1 MLSWPTFGSRP
12 LARQFV
18 KKSLRKGATV
28 IVMGPGGV
36 GKTTLA
42 AAIGLAAASQGLAT
56 GVITVD
62 PARRLR
68 DALGLA
74 GLSAQPSVIDTKR
87 LRAAGLDSGLRL
99 SAMVLDVQRTWDGL
113 VERFVPSAEAR
124 QRILANSFYRGLSG
138 QFAGAEAYAALEQF
152 YELRTGNAFET
163 IVVDTPPAAHTF
175 EFIEA
180 PANLMRLLDSRAA
193 RWLLASKNGS
203 KRNPLALAGAAVQFV
218 AAQLERFAGMKTLSA
233 IGEFLAATME
243 AADTLSHRFRM
254 IAGLLRSR
262 SVEFV
267 LVTTA
272 EPSRLAE
279 AREVIERTEA
289 DGLRLRTIVLN
300 RLLDER
306 SFASLCARHEAL
318 SMLRASAGLRM
329 AIAADPLRDPKIEA
343 LGCFLD
349 QRAAALQ
356 TRIEDAAAFA
366 GELPA
371 RIELIVV
378 PEFEAG
384 LGDLAGIK
392 RVTEVLMR
400 GGGRQILAN
409 AREALKAEHH
419 RLSVDN
425 SIAPLRQLRS
435 DTQ

>member
-1 MLSWPTFGSRP
+1 VRRS
-12 LARQFV
+12 ARGGWRVIFV

-36 GKTTLA
+36 GKTTIA
-42 AAIGLAAASQGLAT
+42 AAIGIAAASQGLAT

-68 DALGLA
+68 DTLGLA
-74 GLSAQPSVIDTKR
+74 ALSAQPSVINPKR
-87 LRAAGLDSGLRL
+87 LRAAGLDSGLQL

-113 VERFVPSAEAR
+113 VERFVPSAATR
-124 QRILANSFYRGLSG
+124 QRIFANSFYRRLSG

-152 YELRTGNAFET
+152 YQLRMGGAFET

-193 RWLLASKNGS
+193 RWLLASRNGS
-203 KRNPLALAGAAVQFV
+203 KRNPLALAGTTVQFV
-218 AAQLERFAGMKTLSA
+218 AAQLERFAGVKMLSA
-233 IGEFLAATME
+233 VGEFLAATMD
-243 AADTLSHRFRM
+243 AADTLSHRFRL

-262 SVEFV
+262 SVEFA

-279 AREVIERTEA
+279 AHEVIKRAEA
-289 DGLRLRTIVLN
+289 DGLRFRTIVLN

-306 SFASLCARHEAL
+306 SFADLCGRPEAL
-318 SMLRASAGLRM
+318 PMLRASAGLRL
-329 AIAADPLRDPKIEA
+329 AIAADPVRDPKIEA
-343 LGCFLD
+343 LASFFD
-349 QRAAALQ
+349 QRATTLR
-356 TRIEDAAAFA
+356 TRIEAAAAFA
-366 GELPA
+366 KELPA
-371 RIELIVV
+371 AIELIVA

-384 LGDLAGIK
+384 VGELAGIK
-392 RVTEVLMR
+392 RVAEVLAR

-409 AREALKAEHH
+409 ARKALKAETQ
-419 RLSVDN
+419 RLAGDN
-425 SIAPLRQLRS
+425 SIAPSRRLRS